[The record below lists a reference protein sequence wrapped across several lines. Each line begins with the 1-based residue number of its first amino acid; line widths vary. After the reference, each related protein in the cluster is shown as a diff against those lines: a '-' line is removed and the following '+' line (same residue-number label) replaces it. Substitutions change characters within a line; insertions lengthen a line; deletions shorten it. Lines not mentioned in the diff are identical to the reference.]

1 MKKIITAVLALMLSS
16 TLLVAAEVKDQKMA
30 DDMKEMMNAMVEI
43 QKNWFYENPRG
54 IKKGVK
60 KLEAHMEYLK
70 SSDAKGYLP
79 KDQEYANKFAK
90 KRAEMI
96 ELYAEDLVVSV
107 EDGNDEDVLDNYT
120 QIMNQCTSCHMR
132 IRNW

>member
-1 MKKIITAVLALMLSS
+1 MKKIITAVLAFMVGS
-16 TLLVAAEVKDQKMA
+16 TFLVAAEVKDQKMA
-30 DDMKEMMNAMVEI
+30 DDMKAMMNAMIDI
-43 QKNWFYENPRG
+43 QKSWFYENPRG

-60 KLEAHMEYLK
+60 HLEAHMDHLK
-70 SSDAKGYLP
+70 KADAKGYLP
-79 KDQEYANKFAK
+79 KEQEYANKFAK
-90 KRAEMI
+90 KRADMI
-96 ELYAEDLVVSV
+96 ELYAEDLVASV